1 MAQRY
6 PLADQCVLFDENT
19 EKLRWFMLPSE
30 AQDLLLGHSQN
41 VKHSLPFDPAAYEGS
56 KSSPVPPPTV
66 HIVDSDYTNG
76 ENTSVNFAVGGSV
89 DLDNI
94 SLNNQYNFE
103 RARALSFNCT
113 VSQNSSPVPSP
124 FPSLIIQSQRN
135 CSSQTELHR
144 PDVSRLN

>member
-1 MAQRY
+1 LLQMAQRY

-41 VKHSLPFDPAAYEGS
+41 VKHSLPFDPVAYEGS

-66 HIVDSDYTNG
+66 HIVDSDNAIS
-76 ENTSVNFAVGGSV
+76 ENMSVNFAVGGSV
-89 DLDNI
+89 NLE
-94 SLNNQYNFE
+94 NNQFDFE

-124 FPSLIIQSQRN
+124 FPSLIIQNQRN

-144 PDVSRLN
+144 PDVS

>member
-41 VKHSLPFDPAAYEGS
+41 VKHSLPFDPVAYEGS
-56 KSSPVPPPTV
+56 KSSPVPPPIV
-66 HIVDSDYTNG
+66 HIVDSDTV
-76 ENTSVNFAVGGSV
+76 ENMSVNFAVGGSV
-89 DLDNI
+89 NME
-94 SLNNQYNFE
+94 NNQFNFE

-124 FPSLIIQSQRN
+124 FPSLIIQNQRN

-144 PDVSRLN
+144 PDVSRQN